1 MNELVD
7 TFANRLTK
15 AITIRNIK
23 PIELSEKTGINKSKI
38 SSYMS
43 GRYKAKQDGIHIIS
57 QALNVDPAWLMGY
70 DVPMDRNFD
79 KNITGMDKKVDKGA
93 TVFVYGTIPAGTPI
107 ELIEDI
113 IDTEEIDADML
124 KGGKEYF
131 GLRIKG
137 NSMNPDYLD
146 GDVIIFQKQD
156 DCENGEDCVVMVNGN
171 DGTFKRVFKNE
182 EAKTIT
188 LQPLNMQRDENGKLL
203 YEPMT
208 FTEEQIEALPVRI
221 LGVFEELRRK
231 KKRK

>member
-1 MNELVD
+1 MKPID
-7 TFANRLTK
+7 TFQNRLQK
-15 AITIRNIK
+15 AINIRNTK
-23 PIELSEKTGINKSKI
+23 PVELHEKTGISESLLSK
-38 SSYMS
+38 YLS
-43 GRYKAKQDGIHIIS
+43 GNNVARQRKLTLLAD
-57 QALNVDPAWLMGY
+57 ALNVNEVWLMGY

-113 IDTEEIDADML
+113 LDTEEIDADML

-137 NSMNPDYLD
+137 DSMEPEYLE
-146 GDVIIFQKQD
+146 GDIVIFQKLD
-156 DCENGEDCVVMVNGN
+156 DCESGDDCCVMVNGS

-182 EAKTIT
+182 NGIV
-188 LQPLNMQRDENGKLL
+188 LQPLNNK
-203 YEPMT
+203 YEPLI
-208 FTEEQIEALPVRI
+208 FSNEQIEKLPVKI